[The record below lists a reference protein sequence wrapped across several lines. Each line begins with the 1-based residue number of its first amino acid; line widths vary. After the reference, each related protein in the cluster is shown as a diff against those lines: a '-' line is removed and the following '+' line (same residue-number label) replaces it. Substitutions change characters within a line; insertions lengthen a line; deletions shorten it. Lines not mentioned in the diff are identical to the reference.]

1 MRFNFILTVIY
12 SGQEQHKGRSI
23 AAKNRTKHSF
33 VILGAKH
40 NIIIKPFVKQS
51 IRNFSLINERNVE
64 KK

>member
-1 MRFNFILTVIY
+1 MALLNYF
-12 SGQEQHKGRSI
+12 GI

-33 VILGAKH
+33 VILGT
-40 NIIIKPFVKQS
+40 IIIKPFVKQS